1 VVPSIINENAK
12 KRAVP
17 FSSPSNEGFPTY
29 GILSIGDSHE
39 ATVVIGGVRVSGE
52 ILRRQ
57 DVEID
62 EPGSM
67 EFNQRREIVLVL
79 GRFVNLTFHQPH
91 GEKTL
96 FFKKNSLAS

>member
-1 VVPSIINENAK
+1 MKMQKNVLFHSHLRLIK
-12 KRAVP
+12 G
-17 FSSPSNEGFPTY
+17 SPTY

-67 EFNQRREIVLVL
+67 EFN
-79 GRFVNLTFHQPH
+79 
-91 GEKTL
+91 
-96 FFKKNSLAS
+96 